1 MYPHVKQFETRR
13 QEVERRM
20 EHIEHAPAKAR
31 RRRLFARIYA
41 SAR

>member
-20 EHIEHAPAKAR
+20 EHIEHTPMKPR
-31 RRRLFARIYA
+31 RRRLLARIYA
-41 SAR
+41 SGR